1 MDSWIQI
8 CCQLTDLL
16 YPKFGGTRYLHG
28 KKDSLVRRNPRLNAM
43 AATFVE
49 LMREVVPIPN
59 YEVLSML
66 ETVFNLVPPVHDVLL
81 SWY

>member
-1 MDSWIQI
+1 MDSWILI
-8 CCQLTDLL
+8 CRQLTDLL
-16 YPKFGGTRYLHG
+16 FPNLVGPDIAWQ
-28 KKDSLVRRNPRLNAM
+28 KDSLVHQDPWLNAV
-43 AATFVE
+43 AATLVE

-81 SWY
+81 SWF